1 MLHLLDLFG
10 TFVFAISGAFRAV
23 KYELDLLGVLVL
35 AVATG
40 VGGGILADL
49 LTGSEPPFAFRDE
62 QYLLICLAGGL
73 LVFVGARRIAP
84 WWDGVMTADALG
96 LGVFAALGAAK
107 AAGAGMGHV
116 GVLLMAGLMA
126 TGGGVIRDMLV
137 REIPAVLRADF
148 YATAAIVGGIFF
160 ELARMRG
167 YSLNVQLFSCIAVT
181 LVLRLLAMRYHVS
194 LPHVHRLPL
203 SPSEQARGK
212 R

>member
-1 MLHLLDLFG
+1 MLHALDLFG

-35 AVATG
+35 STAVG

-49 LTGSEPPFAFRDE
+49 LAGNSPPFAFRDE
-62 QYLLICLAGGL
+62 RYLLICLVGGL

-84 WWDGVMTADALG
+84 WWDGVMLADALG

-107 AAGAGMGHV
+107 AAAAGMGHV
-116 GVLLMAGLMA
+116 GVLMLAAITA
-126 TGGGVIRDMLV
+126 TGGGVVRDLLV

-148 YATAAIVGGIFF
+148 YASAAIAGAIFF
-160 ELARMRG
+160 EAARARG
-167 YSLNVQLFSCIAVT
+167 YSLNVQLFACIAVT
-181 LVLRLLAMRYHVS
+181 LTLRLLAMRYHIG
-194 LPHVHRLPL
+194 LPRVRRLPQ
-203 SPSEQARGK
+203 SPSAMRSN